1 MQNVTCKLFHNFNKI
16 APVLFATIIGMV
28 IILVDYDTGAG
39 KNVFQLSVQVV
50 NRAEKKYGIG
60 ARRRLADWVDL
71 INSDEPLTQSERLR
85 KVNNFFNR
93 MRFIDDRLHWQQ
105 EDYWATPVEFLS
117 SRGGDCEDYSIA
129 KYFTLTALGVPEEKL
144 NLTYVKALKL
154 NQAHMVLTYYERPD
168 ADPLVLDNLINEIKP
183 ASQRK
188 DLLPVYSFNGS
199 NLWLA
204 KQRGRG
210 KLVGSS
216 DSLKRWADLL
226 KRMEAGF
233 SAN

>member
-1 MQNVTCKLFHNFNKI
+1 
-16 APVLFATIIGMV
+16 MV
-28 IILVDYDTGAG
+28 IVLIDYDTGAG

-50 NRAEKKYGIG
+50 NRAEEKYGTG

-71 INSDEPLTQSERLR
+71 INSDEPLTKLERLR
-85 KVNNFFNR
+85 KVNDFFNK
-93 MRFIDDRLHWQQ
+93 MRFIDDRLHWQK

-168 ADPLVLDNLINEIKP
+168 ADPLVLDNLISEIKP
-183 ASQRK
+183 ASQRN

-216 DSLKRWADLL
+216 DRLKRWADLL

-233 SAN
+233 SVN